1 MTGRRDIEGT
11 GTGAEDLPG
20 SLDVAAIPPADPDSV
35 TQLLGEVEKGESG
48 AWNRIYAL
56 LYRDLHQIAR
66 SQIRQQRRSHVRS
79 PTSLIS
85 ETWLKLASADFSVE
99 NRAHLVAL
107 VARAMRFVLL
117 DEVRR
122 TLAEK
127 RGEGMDLLP
136 LDETTEPGQSSRLEQ
151 LLILDQALNDLA
163 KLDARLAQVV
173 EMRYFGGLSELEI
186 AGVLKVTE
194 RTVRRDWR
202 KARAFLFSHLG
213 EGELPDPSESS
224 GSAPRVHVRKDLP
237 ATNAQTCTADSHLRR
252 SSAVPRPCRRRCRG
266 MPPQPERHAHEAGH
280 GTRDGPVQRVQR
292 DVGRRPG
299 WRPGNPQDHRPPG
312 SRRAGPVAGHG
323 RADARARCA
332 ALARTP
338 VLGSGGGRAP

>member
-1 MTGRRDIEGT
+1 MRGRQDIGGTDPGT
-11 GTGAEDLPG
+11 GEMPG
-20 SLDVAAIPPADPDSV
+20 SLDVTAIAPPDPDSV
-35 TQLLGEVEKGESG
+35 TQLLGEVENGQAG

-66 SQIRQQRRSHVRS
+66 SQIRQQRRGHVRS

-127 RGEGMDLLP
+127 RGEGRDLLP

-213 EGELPDPSESS
+213 EGTLPDP
-224 GSAPRVHVRKDLP
+224 V
-237 ATNAQTCTADSHLRR
+237 
-252 SSAVPRPCRRRCRG
+252 
-266 MPPQPERHAHEAGH
+266 
-280 GTRDGPVQRVQR
+280 
-292 DVGRRPG
+292 
-299 WRPGNPQDHRPPG
+299 
-312 SRRAGPVAGHG
+312 
-323 RADARARCA
+323 
-332 ALARTP
+332 
-338 VLGSGGGRAP
+338 

>member
-1 MTGRRDIEGT
+1 MRDKRDPDGT
-11 GTGAEDLPG
+11 GPDVGSVLRSQNTDDLP
-20 SLDVAAIPPADPDSV
+20 PPDQASV
-35 TQLLGEVEKGESG
+35 TQLLCDVEKGQAG
-48 AWNRIYAL
+48 AWNQIYAL

-122 TLAEK
+122 ALAEK

-136 LDETTEPGQSSRLEQ
+136 LDENTEPAQTSRLEQ

-194 RTVRRDWR
+194 RT
-202 KARAFLFSHLG
+202 RAPGL
-213 EGELPDPSESS
+213 
-224 GSAPRVHVRKDLP
+224 
-237 ATNAQTCTADSHLRR
+237 AQGACL
-252 SSAVPRPCRRRCRG
+252 
-266 MPPQPERHAHEAGH
+266 
-280 GTRDGPVQRVQR
+280 PVQ
-292 DVGRRPG
+292 
-299 WRPGNPQDHRPPG
+299 PP
-312 SRRAGPVAGHG
+312 R
-323 RADARARCA
+323 
-332 ALARTP
+332 
-338 VLGSGGGRAP
+338 

>member
-1 MTGRRDIEGT
+1 MTARRQ
-11 GTGAEDLPG
+11 PG
-20 SLDVAAIPPADPDSV
+20 SVTASTRLAPWTQGDAAMPMPDEESV
-35 TQLLGEVEKGESG
+35 TRLLGDAGSG
-48 AWNRIYAL
+48 KPDAWNRIYAL

-66 SQIRQQRRSHVRS
+66 AQIRQQRRSHVRS

-122 TLAEK
+122 ALAEK

-136 LDETTEPGQSSRLEQ
+136 LDETTEPVQTSRLEQ
-151 LLILDQALNDLA
+151 LLILDQALTDLG

-186 AGVLKVTE
+186 ADVLKVTE

-213 EGELPDPSESS
+213 EGELPE
-224 GSAPRVHVRKDLP
+224 
-237 ATNAQTCTADSHLRR
+237 Q
-252 SSAVPRPCRRRCRG
+252 
-266 MPPQPERHAHEAGH
+266 
-280 GTRDGPVQRVQR
+280 
-292 DVGRRPG
+292 
-299 WRPGNPQDHRPPG
+299 W
-312 SRRAGPVAGHG
+312 
-323 RADARARCA
+323 
-332 ALARTP
+332 
-338 VLGSGGGRAP
+338 

>member
-1 MTGRRDIEGT
+1 MAEHPDIDGSPPAGT
-11 GTGAEDLPG
+11 GMPAA
-20 SLDVAAIPPADPDSV
+20 LDIATIPPPDPDSV
-35 TQLLGEVEKGESG
+35 TQLLGEVENGQPE

-66 SQIRQQRRSHVRS
+66 SQIRQQRRGHVRS

-136 LDETTEPGQSSRLEQ
+136 LDENTEPGQSSRLEQ

-186 AGVLKVTE
+186 ADVLKVTE

-213 EGELPDPSESS
+213 DGELPDP
-224 GSAPRVHVRKDLP
+224 P
-237 ATNAQTCTADSHLRR
+237 
-252 SSAVPRPCRRRCRG
+252 
-266 MPPQPERHAHEAGH
+266 
-280 GTRDGPVQRVQR
+280 
-292 DVGRRPG
+292 
-299 WRPGNPQDHRPPG
+299 
-312 SRRAGPVAGHG
+312 
-323 RADARARCA
+323 
-332 ALARTP
+332 
-338 VLGSGGGRAP
+338 

>member
-1 MTGRRDIEGT
+1 MGWNRDDRPSPDMTARRQ
-11 GTGAEDLPG
+11 PG
-20 SLDVAAIPPADPDSV
+20 SVTASTRLDPWTQGDAAMPMPDEESV
-35 TQLLGEVEKGESG
+35 TRLLGDAGSG
-48 AWNRIYAL
+48 KPDAWNRIYAL

-66 SQIRQQRRSHVRS
+66 AQIRQQRRSHVRS

-122 TLAEK
+122 ALAEK

-136 LDETTEPGQSSRLEQ
+136 LDETTEPVQTSRLEQ
-151 LLILDQALNDLA
+151 LLILDQALTDLG

-186 AGVLKVTE
+186 ADVLKVTE

-213 EGELPDPSESS
+213 EGELPE
-224 GSAPRVHVRKDLP
+224 
-237 ATNAQTCTADSHLRR
+237 Q
-252 SSAVPRPCRRRCRG
+252 
-266 MPPQPERHAHEAGH
+266 
-280 GTRDGPVQRVQR
+280 
-292 DVGRRPG
+292 
-299 WRPGNPQDHRPPG
+299 W
-312 SRRAGPVAGHG
+312 
-323 RADARARCA
+323 
-332 ALARTP
+332 
-338 VLGSGGGRAP
+338 

>member
-1 MTGRRDIEGT
+1 MREKRDPD
-11 GTGAEDLPG
+11 GAGPDTSGMPHPRGNEDL
-20 SLDVAAIPPADPDSV
+20 APPDPDSV
-35 TQLLGEVEKGESG
+35 TQLLRNVENGQPG
-48 AWNRIYAL
+48 AWNQIYAL

-122 TLAEK
+122 ALAEK

-136 LDETTEPGQSSRLEQ
+136 LDENTEPGQGSRLEQ

-163 KLDARLAQVV
+163 KLDERLAQVV

-213 EGELPDPSESS
+213 DDELPEPF
-224 GSAPRVHVRKDLP
+224 
-237 ATNAQTCTADSHLRR
+237 
-252 SSAVPRPCRRRCRG
+252 
-266 MPPQPERHAHEAGH
+266 
-280 GTRDGPVQRVQR
+280 
-292 DVGRRPG
+292 
-299 WRPGNPQDHRPPG
+299 
-312 SRRAGPVAGHG
+312 
-323 RADARARCA
+323 
-332 ALARTP
+332 
-338 VLGSGGGRAP
+338 

>member
-1 MTGRRDIEGT
+1 MTARRQ
-11 GTGAEDLPG
+11 PG
-20 SLDVAAIPPADPDSV
+20 SATANTSPDLWTQGDAAVPMPDEESV
-35 TQLLGEVEKGESG
+35 TRLLGDAGSGKTG

-66 SQIRQQRRSHVRS
+66 AQIRQQRRSHVRS

-122 TLAEK
+122 ALAEK

-136 LDETTEPGQSSRLEQ
+136 LDETTEPVQTSRLEQ
-151 LLILDQALNDLA
+151 LLILDQALTDLG

-186 AGVLKVTE
+186 ADVLKVTE

-202 KARAFLFSHLG
+202 KARAFLLSHLG
-213 EGELPDPSESS
+213 EGELPEP
-224 GSAPRVHVRKDLP
+224 
-237 ATNAQTCTADSHLRR
+237 
-252 SSAVPRPCRRRCRG
+252 
-266 MPPQPERHAHEAGH
+266 
-280 GTRDGPVQRVQR
+280 
-292 DVGRRPG
+292 
-299 WRPGNPQDHRPPG
+299 W
-312 SRRAGPVAGHG
+312 
-323 RADARARCA
+323 
-332 ALARTP
+332 
-338 VLGSGGGRAP
+338 

>member
-1 MTGRRDIEGT
+1 MTGQQDPGT
-11 GTGAEDLPG
+11 PGTDARGPSWLRNGMEAGPTDQ
-20 SLDVAAIPPADPDSV
+20 DSV
-35 TQLLGEVEKGESG
+35 TQLLGEVERGQPE

-122 TLAEK
+122 ALAEK

-136 LDETTEPGQSSRLEQ
+136 LDETTEPSQGSRLEQ

-163 KLDARLAQVV
+163 KLDERLAQVV
-173 EMRYFGGLSELEI
+173 EMRYFGGLSEQEI

-202 KARAFLFSHLG
+202 RARAFLFSHLG
-213 EGELPDPSESS
+213 D
-224 GSAPRVHVRKDLP
+224 D
-237 ATNAQTCTADSHLRR
+237 
-252 SSAVPRPCRRRCRG
+252 G
-266 MPPQPERHAHEAGH
+266 MPPMP
-280 GTRDGPVQRVQR
+280 
-292 DVGRRPG
+292 
-299 WRPGNPQDHRPPG
+299 
-312 SRRAGPVAGHG
+312 
-323 RADARARCA
+323 
-332 ALARTP
+332 
-338 VLGSGGGRAP
+338 